1 MKAELSNQK
10 EVNEDIENG
19 ICSIL
24 DLVYTRSKLY
34 KRPLTVFQTVEN
46 LKLYVKCIHKW
57 SDWLLKKRVQKV
69 KWNLTHFFMVK
80 WIKLFPKGE
89 PEFRFKVFYFRWN

>member
-24 DLVYTRSKLY
+24 DLVYTRLTLY
-34 KRPLTVFQTVEN
+34 KGPLTVFQTIEN
-46 LKLYVKCIHKW
+46 LKLYVTVCKMY
-57 SDWLLKKRVQKV
+57 S
-69 KWNLTHFFMVK
+69 
-80 WIKLFPKGE
+80 
-89 PEFRFKVFYFRWN
+89 

>member
-24 DLVYTRSKLY
+24 DLVYTRLTLY
-34 KRPLTVFQTVEN
+34 KGPLTVFQTIEN
-46 LKLYVKCIHKW
+46 PKLYVKCTHEW
-57 SDWLLKKRVQKV
+57 SEL
-69 KWNLTHFFMVK
+69 
-80 WIKLFPKGE
+80 
-89 PEFRFKVFYFRWN
+89 

>member
-24 DLVYTRSKLY
+24 DLVYTRLTLY
-34 KRPLTVFQTVEN
+34 KGPLTVFQTIEN

-57 SDWLLKKRVQKV
+57 SEL
-69 KWNLTHFFMVK
+69 
-80 WIKLFPKGE
+80 
-89 PEFRFKVFYFRWN
+89 

>member
-34 KRPLTVFQTVEN
+34 KRPLTVCQTIEN

-57 SDWLLKKRVQKV
+57 SDCISLIV
-69 KWNLTHFFMVK
+69 KESTKSQVKSYPFFHGQMNK
-80 WIKLFPKGE
+80 TFPQG
-89 PEFRFKVFYFRWN
+89 RTRISV

>member
-24 DLVYTRSKLY
+24 DLVYTRLTLY
-34 KRPLTVFQTVEN
+34 KEPLTVFQTIEN

-57 SDWLLKKRVQKV
+57 S
-69 KWNLTHFFMVK
+69 
-80 WIKLFPKGE
+80 E
-89 PEFRFKVFYFRWN
+89 

>member
-24 DLVYTRSKLY
+24 DLVYTRLTLY
-34 KRPLTVFQTVEN
+34 KGPLTVFQTKEN
-46 LKLYVKCIHKW
+46 LKLYIIQLYTVWKMY
-57 SDWLLKKRVQKV
+57 S
-69 KWNLTHFFMVK
+69 
-80 WIKLFPKGE
+80 
-89 PEFRFKVFYFRWN
+89 